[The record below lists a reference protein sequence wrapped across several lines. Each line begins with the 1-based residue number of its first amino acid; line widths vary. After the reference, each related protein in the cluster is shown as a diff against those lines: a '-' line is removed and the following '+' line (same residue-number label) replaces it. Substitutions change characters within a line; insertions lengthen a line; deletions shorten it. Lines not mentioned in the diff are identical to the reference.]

1 MPTPRSARIFSRHH
15 PTAPVLI
22 LSALVGV
29 GIAPVLVAQAPVA
42 EGGSVVVDPVP
53 TQRSGIPGGIVRQD
67 LAPTASGLVREGAFV
82 SEHQGLL
89 RPLKGGGWAFVFDPD
104 ADDNRLKPMIV
115 QPGLRLTEM
124 RRLVEASD
132 RPITFRVSGRVLVYN
147 NRNYLL
153 PSFYTTIAVG
163 ERERIAP
170 GVDQRTDDPAMREFE
185 DLFDDSPADPTL
197 DEAIEEVERLDR
209 PSDIRVPRGGG
220 QATAPGEGDQTRLI
234 REGVQITARVGR
246 LTRAPGGG
254 WLMTFD
260 NGSGAPQATTDG
272 ATLDTPM
279 QILPC
284 LNLQGMQSLAEQYG
298 SQLRFTVSGTVYV
311 YEGRNYL
318 LPTMY
323 IIEID
328 RTGNLTPGQ

>member
-1 MPTPRSARIFSRHH
+1 MHRTRILPT
-15 PTAPVLI
+15 LI
-22 LSALVGV
+22 LLAAIPSAH
-29 GIAPVLVAQAPVA
+29 AQTPPAD
-42 EGGSVVVDPVP
+42 EGSPVVVDPVP
-53 TQRSGIPGGIVRQD
+53 AAGNPALPGNIVRQD
-67 LAPTASGLVREGAFV
+67 LAPTSSGLVREGAFI

-104 ADDNRLKPMIV
+104 DEDDRLKPMII

-132 RPITFRVSGRVLVYN
+132 RPITFRISGRVLVFN
-147 NRNYLL
+147 NRNYILTT
-153 PSFYTTIAVG
+153 FYTTVAVG
-163 ERERIAP
+163 ERESIAP
-170 GVDQRTDDPAMREFE
+170 GVDDRTDDPALEEFE
-185 DLFDDSPADPTL
+185 DLFLDTDGDPTL
-197 DEAIEEVERLDR
+197 DEAIEAVERLDR
-209 PSDIRVPRGGG
+209 PTDVSVPRG
-220 QATAPGEGDQTRLI
+220 TGEPSEQTEQSDEPARLI
-234 REGVQITARVGR
+234 REGVQITARTGR
-246 LTRAPGGG
+246 LVRSPDGG

-260 NGSGAPQATTDG
+260 NDTDQPATTSDG

-284 LNLQGMQSLAEQYG
+284 LSLQSMQALAEQYG
-298 SQLRFTVSGTVYV
+298 SRLRFTVSGTVYV
-311 YEGRNYL
+311 YESRNYL

>member
-1 MPTPRSARIFSRHH
+1 MPRTRTLPA
-15 PTAPVLI
+15 LI
-22 LSALVGV
+22 LLAA
-29 GIAPVLVAQAPVA
+29 IPAAHAQTPPTDA
-42 EGGSVVVDPVP
+42 GSPVVVDPVP
-53 TQRSGIPGGIVRQD
+53 ADGNPALPGNIVRQD
-67 LAPTASGLVREGAFV
+67 LAPTSRGLIREGAFI

-104 ADDNRLKPMIV
+104 AEDDRLKPMII

-132 RPITFRVSGRVLVYN
+132 RTITFRISGRVLVYN
-147 NRNYLL
+147 NRNYIL
-153 PSFYTTIAVG
+153 PTFYTTIAVG
-163 ERERIAP
+163 ERETIAP
-170 GVDQRTDDPAMREFE
+170 GVDERTDDPALEEFE
-185 DLFDDSPADPTL
+185 DLFLDTDGDPTL
-197 DEAIEEVERLDR
+197 DEAIEAVERLDR
-209 PSDIRVPRGGG
+209 PTEVQVPRGTGE
-220 QATAPGEGDQTRLI
+220 QADETEEPTRLI
-234 REGVQITARVGR
+234 REGVQITARTGR
-246 LTRAPGGG
+246 LVRSPDGG

-260 NGSGAPQATTDG
+260 NDTDQPATTSDG

-284 LNLQGMQSLAEQYG
+284 LSLQSMQTLAEQYG
-298 SQLRFTVSGTVYV
+298 SRLRFTVSGTVYV
-311 YEGRNYL
+311 YESRNYL